1 MSVSHTLV
9 KFYEGPVTK
18 RRQPSEEEVVFT
30 GAPYEIPDD
39 LVKRL
44 RDKMARERAT
54 QGSVARELKAYLRKR
69 DGVTYAG
76 IDQSSISN
84 LLSKRYPSSRFAG
97 PIADMYGWPRPPVAR
112 VMIEE
117 SETMETTEK
126 LLRLRAASEEKYQ
139 LIVLML
145 DGHLLQAEGAAKL
158 ARARAGEA
166 GVRPLDPKKTP
177 EDNGD

>member
-9 KFYEGPVTK
+9 KFYEGSPVTK
-18 RRQPSEEEVVFT
+18 RRQAEEEVVFT

-44 RDKMARERAT
+44 KDKMAKERAT

-112 VMIEE
+112 VIAD
-117 SETMETTEK
+117 SDDDGVHEK
-126 LLRLRAASEEKYQ
+126 IDLLKEAARDRYQ
-139 LIVLML
+139 LVVLML
-145 DGHLLQAEGAAKL
+145 EGHLLQVQGEAKL
-158 ARARAGEA
+158 ARVRSGET

-177 EDNGD
+177 EENDD